1 MPHSKNLRAIGQSLE
16 VLRIEVFELEK
27 QGDTYIVRSESLSPT
42 AQPMFRKS
50 LVEKVWDS
58 PDVNPKTADSG
69 HRWLRYD
76 PLDISWL
83 DDQGRKIRR
92 THSFAE
98 TRGTRKLS
106 QLLRTVGEHLDEK
119 EVRTFNISW
128 SPDCV
133 SVDYRPGGGRRER
146 KDFTV
151 ESLHELGSSM
161 RFRRSS
167 RDR

>member
-1 MPHSKNLRAIGQSLE
+1 MPHSKTLRAIGQSLE
-16 VLRIEVFELEK
+16 VLRVEVFELEK
-27 QGDTYIVRSESLSPT
+27 KGDTYIVRSESLSPT
-42 AQPMFRKS
+42 SQPMFRKS

-58 PDVNPKTADSG
+58 PDVNPRNANSS

-83 DDQGRKIRR
+83 DGQGRKIRR

-98 TRGTRKLS
+98 APGASKLS
-106 QLLRTVGEHLDEK
+106 QLLRTVGEQLDRR
-119 EVRTFNISW
+119 EVSTFNISW
-128 SPDCV
+128 SPDSV
-133 SVDYRPGGGRRER
+133 SVDYRVAGGQRER
-146 KDFTV
+146 KEFTV
-151 ESLHELGSSM
+151 ENLHELGSSM